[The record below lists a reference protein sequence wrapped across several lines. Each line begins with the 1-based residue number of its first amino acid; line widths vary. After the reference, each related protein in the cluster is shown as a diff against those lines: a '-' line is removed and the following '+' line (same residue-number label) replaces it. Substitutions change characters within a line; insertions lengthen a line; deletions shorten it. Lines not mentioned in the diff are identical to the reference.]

1 MKMAAS
7 YSLMWCWPQ
16 VENPLPVSA
25 LARSLLVHY
34 ALNAS
39 RSALKK
45 GVRCAIDRKT
55 PTFTAILIFEKLA
68 LKLQRRCYSP
78 LR

>member
-1 MKMAAS
+1 MHPAA
-7 YSLMWCWPQ
+7 PDKR
-16 VENPLPVSA
+16 A
-25 LARSLLVHY
+25 LDARL
-34 ALNAS
+34 
-39 RSALKK
+39 
-45 GVRCAIDRKT
+45 IEKT